1 MAITTFDQLLEAGV
15 HFGHLKRKWNP
26 AMAPYIFMERNGI
39 HIIDLYKT
47 VAKIDEAAAAL
58 KQIAKSGKKILFV
71 ATKKQAKEVLAA
83 KATEIGMPYV
93 IERWPGGMLTNFP
106 TIRKAVKKMASIDKM
121 IKDGTFDNLSKREKL
136 QVTRQRAKLEKTLGS
151 IADLTRLPSA
161 LFVVDV
167 MKEHIAVRE
176 ANRLGIPVFAMVDTN
191 SDPTNID
198 FVIPANDDATKSI
211 EVILNAVCGAVAEG
225 LEERKIEKV
234 DAEAA
239 EAQGEA
245 TAKKERKT
253 RIKRTKAEDDEAL
266 NANVASKVIKGLNE
280 DEEYSNRSPA
290 ENQLPAKSEPVKN
303 LRDLLFVIHRN
314 PLKENIMAVTM
325 ADITK
330 LRKMTGAGMM
340 DCKKALE
347 EANNDFD
354 GAIEIIR
361 KRGQAIAAKRED
373 REAAEGCVL
382 ATSKGDYAA
391 IVALKCETDFVA
403 QNKDFVALTQ
413 KILDAAIENK
423 PADLEALKAIKL
435 DGRTIAELVTD
446 QSGVTGEKMELGYFD
461 SLSAAST
468 IFYIH
473 PGNKLATIV
482 GFNQADVEHQV
493 ARDVAMQVA
502 AMNPIAV
509 RPEEVPT
516 DIIEKELEIA
526 REKAREAGKPENLI
540 DRIAQGSLQKYYK
553 EFTLLQQEFVKD
565 PKQTIEQY
573 LKAQNKELTVTAFR
587 RFTLN
592 AE

>member
-1 MAITTFDQLLEAGV
+1 
-15 HFGHLKRKWNP
+15 
-26 AMAPYIFMERNGI
+26 
-39 HIIDLYKT
+39 
-47 VAKIDEAAAAL
+47 
-58 KQIAKSGKKILFV
+58 
-71 ATKKQAKEVLAA
+71 
-83 KATEIGMPYV
+83 
-93 IERWPGGMLTNFP
+93 
-106 TIRKAVKKMASIDKM
+106 
-121 IKDGTFDNLSKREKL
+121 
-136 QVTRQRAKLEKTLGS
+136 
-151 IADLTRLPSA
+151 
-161 LFVVDV
+161 
-167 MKEHIAVRE
+167 
-176 ANRLGIPVFAMVDTN
+176 
-191 SDPTNID
+191 
-198 FVIPANDDATKSI
+198 
-211 EVILNAVCGAVAEG
+211 
-225 LEERKIEKV
+225 
-234 DAEAA
+234 
-239 EAQGEA
+239 
-245 TAKKERKT
+245 
-253 RIKRTKAEDDEAL
+253 
-266 NANVASKVIKGLNE
+266 
-280 DEEYSNRSPA
+280 
-290 ENQLPAKSEPVKN
+290 
-303 LRDLLFVIHRN
+303 
-314 PLKENIMAVTM
+314 MAVTM

-493 ARDVAMQVA
+493 ARDVAIQVA
-502 AMNPIAV
+502 SMNTIAV
-509 RPEEVPT
+509 PPQEVPS

>member
-1 MAITTFDQLLEAGV
+1 
-15 HFGHLKRKWNP
+15 
-26 AMAPYIFMERNGI
+26 
-39 HIIDLYKT
+39 
-47 VAKIDEAAAAL
+47 
-58 KQIAKSGKKILFV
+58 
-71 ATKKQAKEVLAA
+71 
-83 KATEIGMPYV
+83 
-93 IERWPGGMLTNFP
+93 
-106 TIRKAVKKMASIDKM
+106 
-121 IKDGTFDNLSKREKL
+121 
-136 QVTRQRAKLEKTLGS
+136 
-151 IADLTRLPSA
+151 
-161 LFVVDV
+161 
-167 MKEHIAVRE
+167 
-176 ANRLGIPVFAMVDTN
+176 
-191 SDPTNID
+191 
-198 FVIPANDDATKSI
+198 
-211 EVILNAVCGAVAEG
+211 
-225 LEERKIEKV
+225 
-234 DAEAA
+234 
-239 EAQGEA
+239 
-245 TAKKERKT
+245 
-253 RIKRTKAEDDEAL
+253 
-266 NANVASKVIKGLNE
+266 
-280 DEEYSNRSPA
+280 
-290 ENQLPAKSEPVKN
+290 
-303 LRDLLFVIHRN
+303 
-314 PLKENIMAVTM
+314 MAVTM

-461 SLSAAST
+461 SLSAASA
-468 IFYIH
+468 IFYIRA
-473 PGNKLATIV
+473 GNNLATIV

-509 RPEEVPT
+509 RPEEVPS

>member
-1 MAITTFDQLLEAGV
+1 
-15 HFGHLKRKWNP
+15 
-26 AMAPYIFMERNGI
+26 
-39 HIIDLYKT
+39 
-47 VAKIDEAAAAL
+47 
-58 KQIAKSGKKILFV
+58 
-71 ATKKQAKEVLAA
+71 
-83 KATEIGMPYV
+83 
-93 IERWPGGMLTNFP
+93 
-106 TIRKAVKKMASIDKM
+106 
-121 IKDGTFDNLSKREKL
+121 
-136 QVTRQRAKLEKTLGS
+136 
-151 IADLTRLPSA
+151 
-161 LFVVDV
+161 
-167 MKEHIAVRE
+167 
-176 ANRLGIPVFAMVDTN
+176 
-191 SDPTNID
+191 
-198 FVIPANDDATKSI
+198 
-211 EVILNAVCGAVAEG
+211 
-225 LEERKIEKV
+225 
-234 DAEAA
+234 
-239 EAQGEA
+239 
-245 TAKKERKT
+245 
-253 RIKRTKAEDDEAL
+253 
-266 NANVASKVIKGLNE
+266 
-280 DEEYSNRSPA
+280 
-290 ENQLPAKSEPVKN
+290 
-303 LRDLLFVIHRN
+303 
-314 PLKENIMAVTM
+314 MAVTM

-423 PADLEALKAIKL
+423 SADLEALKAIKL